1 MGSTSRWADKSY
13 CKSHTGREFRWNP
26 LGKASHASGICT
38 AKVGFESKQPNSALR
53 KGIRVL
59 LKKNNKKVAAFV
71 PRDGTL
77 NFIDENDTVFISG
90 LGRKGRTVGDIPG
103 IRYQVVSVANI
114 SLKALFLGKK
124 QKKKG

>member
-1 MGSTSRWADKSY
+1 M
-13 CKSHTGREFRWNP
+13 
-26 LGKASHASGICT
+26 
-38 AKVGFESKQPNSALR
+38 GFESKQPNSALR

-71 PRDGTL
+71 PRDGCL
-77 NFIDENDTVFISG
+77 NFIDENDNILISG

-103 IRYQVVSVANI
+103 IRFQVITVAGI